1 MKELTGRE
9 LMALH
14 AAGAAGAGGTAG
26 ALGTAGAVS
35 TGTAPLLLLDVRE
48 AWEFALGAIHLTGV
62 DTLNMP
68 MNDVPARLAELDPAQ
83 PVVCIC
89 HHGMRSAQVVAFL
102 SHHGFSAAYNLAG
115 GTDAWSEQIDANLP
129 RY

>member
-14 AAGAAGAGGTAG
+14 AAGAAG